1 MHVRISNTLKLDD
14 LLDALDGVDRR
25 RSADRLIELT
35 TSAWRD
41 YLDGRLPNAE
51 VEVRMRLDDGR
62 RASPNVVFIEFDE
75 AVSYELR
82 SEIHAKLSEVA
93 LEVFTRAEWIVRQP
107 A

>member
-25 RSADRLIELT
+25 GSAAKLVALT
-35 TSAWRD
+35 TAAWRD
-41 YLDGRLPNAE
+41 YLGARLPD
-51 VEVRMRLDDGR
+51 VEVDVHMRLDDGR
-62 RASPNVVFIEFDE
+62 GASPNVVFIDFDE